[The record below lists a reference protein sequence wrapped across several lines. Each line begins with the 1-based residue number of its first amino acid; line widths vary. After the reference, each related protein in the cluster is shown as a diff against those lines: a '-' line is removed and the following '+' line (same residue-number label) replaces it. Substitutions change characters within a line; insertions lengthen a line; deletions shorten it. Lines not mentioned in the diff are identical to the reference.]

1 MGEIGYNR
9 REYLYELTN
18 CDILLIERG
27 YELRHR
33 HLWSA
38 SRWETYHIMAA
49 QIGTDG
55 LKQAG
60 IQKPAD
66 LIPLPGDKTASEDED
81 SGGKIPTAEEAER
94 MRQQIIAENAAAEA
108 AAKQQN
114 TET

>member
-60 IQKPAD
+60 IEKPAD
-66 LIPLPGDKTASEDED
+66 LIPLPGDKTATDDDD
-81 SGGKIPTAEEAER
+81 SGANIPTQEEIER
-94 MRQQIIAENAAAEA
+94 MRRQMMEENAAAEA
-108 AAKQQN
+108 AARKN
-114 TET
+114 TEA

>member
-60 IQKPAD
+60 IEKPAD
-66 LIPLPGDKTASEDED
+66 LIPLPGDKTATDDDD
-81 SGGKIPTAEEAER
+81 SGANIPTQEEIER
-94 MRQQIIAENAAAEA
+94 MRRQMMEENAAAEA
-108 AAKQQN
+108 SARKN
-114 TET
+114 TEA

>member
-49 QIGTDG
+49 QIGTDS

-60 IQKPAD
+60 IEKPAD
-66 LIPLPGDKTASEDED
+66 LIPLPGDKTETDDDD
-81 SGGKIPTAEEAER
+81 SGANIPTQEEIER
-94 MRQQIIAENAAAEA
+94 MRRQMMEENAAAEA
-108 AAKQQN
+108 AARKN
-114 TET
+114 TEA

>member
-60 IQKPAD
+60 IEKPAD
-66 LIPLPGDKTASEDED
+66 LIPLPGDKMATDDDD
-81 SGGKIPTAEEAER
+81 SGANIPTQEEIER
-94 MRQQIIAENAAAEA
+94 MRRQMMEENAAAEA
-108 AAKQQN
+108 AARKN
-114 TET
+114 TEA